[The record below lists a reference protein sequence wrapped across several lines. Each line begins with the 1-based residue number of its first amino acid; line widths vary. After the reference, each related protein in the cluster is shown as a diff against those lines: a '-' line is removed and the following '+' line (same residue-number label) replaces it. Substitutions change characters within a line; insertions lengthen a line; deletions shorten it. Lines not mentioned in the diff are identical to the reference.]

1 LNFNRKHIED
11 KSRVPEVELDK
22 LDEFELDAKEGW
34 DKLNVEDLKRL
45 DQRYKNKTLLL
56 KLSFT
61 VLFFSTFVI
70 SIIIYEAY
78 NKEISTVEKTG
89 VIQKNK
95 YNLENNFQ
103 AVKLPRKN
111 LVLIPQH

>member
-78 NKEISTVEKTG
+78 NKEISIVEKTG
-89 VIQKNK
+89 VIKK
-95 YNLENNFQ
+95 TST
-103 AVKLPRKN
+103 
-111 LVLIPQH
+111 I